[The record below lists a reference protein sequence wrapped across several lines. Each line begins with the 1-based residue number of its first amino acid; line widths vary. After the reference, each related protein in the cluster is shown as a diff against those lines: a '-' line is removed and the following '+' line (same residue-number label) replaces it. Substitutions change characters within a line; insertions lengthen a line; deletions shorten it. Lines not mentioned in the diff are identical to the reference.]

1 MKSTAAGLAA
11 LGRGPDSMLVHMSP
25 REVQGLQQLAM
36 AHGGSLTI
44 NPHTGL
50 PEAGFLDKMLPTII
64 GAGLMLI
71 PGMQP
76 WAAGLITGG
85 IQTARTGDI
94 GKGIMAGLGA
104 YGGAGL
110 GSALGGMG
118 QAAAQ
123 QTALASA
130 QPAIQAEAASLGM
143 MPSEIGAE
151 MAAGFKPVAQQT
163 ALAGAQNAPVF
174 GSQNL
179 GNMVAGAKQI
189 GQPGGLSQFGT
200 ALGQQFPTKMSQAA
214 AGVGALNAMGGFEQ
228 PGLRFTPPQ
237 EAPVNYRKQLANV
250 RPYDPERNLYTDYG
264 IVQPVYAAK
273 GGSLDMK
280 DGGFVVPA
288 DVVSHLGNG
297 DTDAGLAVLANKTG
311 ARPIKGK
318 GDGMSDSIRASVNRT
333 QPARV
338 ASGEAYID
346 REQVAQL
353 GNGDQKR
360 GSKKLYAM
368 MDKVRKARTGTAKQ
382 GRQINAD
389 RFVPA

>member
-1 MKSTAAGLAA
+1 MRDTAAGLAA

-25 REVQGLQQLAM
+25 REVAGLQQLAM
-36 AHGGSLTI
+36 AHGGSLTT
-44 NPHTGL
+44 NPQTGL
-50 PEAGFLDKMLPTII
+50 PEAGFLDNLLPTII
-64 GAGLMLI
+64 GAGLMMV

-85 IQTARTGDI
+85 IQAARTGDV

-110 GSALGGMG
+110 TGALESVG
-118 QAAAQ
+118 ASAAQ
-123 QTALASA
+123 QTALSAA

-151 MAAGFKPVAQQT
+151 MAAGFKPAAQQA
-163 ALAGAQNAPVF
+163 ALANAQNAPLL
-174 GSQNL
+174 GSQRF
-179 GNMVAGAKQI
+179 GDVAAGLQQM
-189 GQPGGLSQFGT
+189 GQPGSLSQFGS
-200 ALGQQFPTKMSQAA
+200 ALGQQFPTTTAKMA
-214 AGVGALNAMGGFEQ
+214 AGAGALNAVGAFEPPEMPPMPQ
-228 PGLRFTPPQ
+228 QERFTG
-237 EAPVNYRKQLANV
+237 QLSGKIR

-264 IVQPVYAAK
+264 ILTPTYAAK
-273 GGSLDMK
+273 GGTLNMK

-297 DTDAGLAVLANKTG
+297 DTDAGLQALQRKTR
-311 ARPIKGK
+311 AQPIKGA
-318 GDGMSDSIRASVNRT
+318 GDGMSDSNRALINGV
-333 QPARV
+333 QEARV

-346 REQVAQL
+346 RNEVARL
-353 GNGDQKR
+353 GKGDQKR

-368 MDKVRKARTGTAKQ
+368 MDKVRKARTGTTKQ
-382 GRQINAD
+382 GRQINPD

>member
-11 LGRGPDSMLVHMSP
+11 LGRGPDSMLIHMSP
-25 REVQGLQQLAM
+25 REVAGLQQLAM
-36 AHGGSLTI
+36 AHGGSLTT

-50 PEAGFLDKMLPTII
+50 PEAGFLDKLLPTII
-64 GAGLMLI
+64 GAGLMMV

-76 WAAGLITGG
+76 WGAALITGG
-85 IQTARTGDI
+85 IQAARTGDI
-94 GKGIMAGLGA
+94 GKGVMAGLGA

-110 GSALGGMG
+110 GGALGSMG

-179 GNMVAGAKQI
+179 GDMVAGAKQI
-189 GQPGGLSQFGT
+189 GQPVGLSQFGT
-200 ALGQQFPTKMSQAA
+200 ALGQQFPTGMSKAA
-214 AGVGALNAMGGFEQ
+214 AGIGAINALGGFEQ
-228 PGLRFTPPQ
+228 PQLDFAAPQ
-237 EAPVNYRKQLANV
+237 QTPVNYRQQLANR

-273 GGSLDMK
+273 GGTLDMK

-297 DTDAGLAVLANKTG
+297 DTDAGLAVLSNKTG
-311 ARPIKGK
+311 ARPIKGQ
-318 GDGMSDSIRASVNRT
+318 GDGMSDSIRASINGV

-346 REQVAQL
+346 REQVSQL
-353 GNGDQKR
+353 GKGDQKR
-360 GSKKLYAM
+360 GSKKLHAM

-382 GRQINAD
+382 GKQINAD